1 MTNGDSAKST
11 ATGRKPRPQQIAD
24 TLRMEISDGL
34 YPPGA
39 TMPTQEQLADRFDVS
54 RPVVRQAMGELARLG
69 LVRTKQG
76 SGTVVLDSTVPTKPS
91 MVHLAP
97 YIREAFATESRTVT
111 LDLFTLTAESMDT
124 HIRTQ
129 VARIRDGEIEPP
141 ERITVRVMI
150 PSTEAL
156 LAFPRSVDDPSDTR
170 PLERHRELTS
180 RHAPSLVEAL
190 MSLKDAGLVNEVSAR
205 VRTVPLTPSHKL
217 YILNKKAV
225 LHGLYRLVEHP
236 VTYKGDTLHM
246 LDVLGLGSTLFLY
259 TTNDAPGAG
268 INDPGF
274 VEESQRWFDSF
285 WDHLA
290 TDAPF
295 IS

>member
-1 MTNGDSAKST
+1 MWKAN
-11 ATGRKPRPQQIAD
+11 GRKPKPQQIAD
-24 TLRMEISDGL
+24 TLRMEINDGI
-34 YPPGA
+34 YPAGA
-39 TMPTQEQLADRFDVS
+39 TLPTQEQLAERFGVS
-54 RPVVRQAMGELARLG
+54 RQVVRQAIAEMTRLG
-69 LVRTKQG
+69 LVRIKQG
-76 SGTVVLDSTVPTKPS
+76 SGTVVLDSTAPTKPS

-97 YIREAFATESRTVT
+97 YIRSAFEAREVT

-129 VARIRDGEIEPP
+129 VARIRDNEIEPP
-141 ERITVRVMI
+141 ERITVRVML
-150 PSTEAL
+150 PSTDAL

-170 PLERHRELTS
+170 PLERHRELTG

-190 MSLKDAGLVNEVSAR
+190 TSLQDLNLVSEVSAR

-217 YILNKKAV
+217 YILNKEVV

-236 VTYKGDTLHM
+236 VTYKGDTLHV

-259 TTNDAPGAG
+259 TTGDASGAG
-268 INDPGF
+268 INDPDF
-274 VEESQRWFDSF
+274 VEEAQRWFDSF

-295 IS
+295 IR